1 MLKTRFDSEKAIE
14 AILFVTSIAP
24 IPDLYHVGK
33 ILYFADRLHL
43 EDFGRLITSDSYIAM
58 KNGPVASGTYDILKI
73 ARGDPG
79 QRCPSGCSIDHV
91 QASLGVLPK
100 HDSNRV
106 IAKRTPNMDFFSK
119 SDISCI
125 QKAVEQYGNM
135 TFDELNDISHDE
147 VWKSADRNNEIPLEV
162 IASHCK
168 DGEQLIA
175 YLRG

>member
-33 ILYFADRLHL
+33 ILYFADRIHL
-43 EDFGRLITSDSYIAM
+43 EDFGRLITGDNYIAM
-58 KNGPVASGTYDILKI
+58 KNGPVASGTYDILKV
-73 ARGDPG
+73 ARGDQG
-79 QRCPSGCSIDHV
+79 QRCPSGCSTDHV
-91 QASLGVLPK
+91 KASLGVLPK
-100 HDSNRV
+100 LNSNKV
-106 IAKRTPNMDFFSK
+106 IGKRAPDMDFFSK

-125 QKAVEQYGNM
+125 EKAVEQYGNM
-135 TFDELNDISHDE
+135 TFDELNDISHDD